1 MFISPQ
7 HAFDQGWIT
16 GLLDA
21 EKQIGSDGIDL
32 TLKMVSYIG
41 VGSYSVLTSAKSNT
55 IHRPLELIEPVTT
68 DGWEVIP
75 DGIVGYDLHP
85 GVYDLEFNEFIR
97 LPRGVSALLFLR
109 STFVRAGHRMFSGL
123 YDQGFENYAGAVV
136 HIEGNTFVE
145 ANMRTAQIVF
155 IESAGSGQLYAGGY
169 NHKEGDANWQ
179 DAAARTGAT
188 VDGQPTGGTWW
199 PN

>member
-1 MFISPQ
+1 MFISPL
-7 HAFDQGWIT
+7 HAYNEGWIS
-16 GLLDA
+16 GLQNA

-32 TLKMVSYIG
+32 TLKMVSEIG
-41 VGSYSVLTSAKSNT
+41 VGGFSILTSDKTNT
-55 IHRPLELIEPVTT
+55 VHRAIELIEPVTT

-75 DGIVGYDLHP
+75 DGIVGYDLRP
-85 GVYDLEFNEFIR
+85 GVYDLEFNEFIK
-97 LPRGVSALLFLR
+97 LPQGVAALLFLR

-136 HIEGNTFVE
+136 HIEGPTFIE

-169 NHKEGDANWQ
+169 NYKEGDVNWQ

-188 VDGQPTGGTWW
+188 TDAPTGGTWW

>member
-7 HAFDQGWIT
+7 HAYDEGWIT
-16 GLLDA
+16 GLPDP
-21 EKQIGSDGIDL
+21 ETQIGSDGIDL
-32 TLKMVSYIG
+32 TLKLVSAIG
-41 VGSYSVLTSAKSNT
+41 TGGYSILTSAKSNT
-55 IHRPLELIEPVTT
+55 VHRSLELVEPVTV
-68 DGWEVIP
+68 DGWEIIP
-75 DGIVGYDLHP
+75 DGIIGYDLSA
-85 GVYDLEFNEFIR
+85 GVYDLEFNEFIK
-97 LPRGVSALLFLR
+97 LPQGVAALLFLR
-109 STFVRAGHRMFSGL
+109 SSFVRAGHRMFSGL

-136 HIEGNTFVE
+136 HVEGKTFVE
-145 ANMRTAQIVF
+145 AGMRTAQIVF

-188 VDGQPTGGTWW
+188 TEGPKTGGTWW